1 MTSPSIAASAG
12 HDRKAGSAVK
22 EAEVKD
28 IGIMRAGHLGHSVAA
43 PEGTKPWAL
52 SKDVRVFRLTA
63 AMVQWKLCSL

>member
-28 IGIMRAGHLGHSVAA
+28 IGIIVGGATG
-43 PEGTKPWAL
+43 
-52 SKDVRVFRLTA
+52 RLCYRSIA
-63 AMVQWKLCSL
+63 EEK